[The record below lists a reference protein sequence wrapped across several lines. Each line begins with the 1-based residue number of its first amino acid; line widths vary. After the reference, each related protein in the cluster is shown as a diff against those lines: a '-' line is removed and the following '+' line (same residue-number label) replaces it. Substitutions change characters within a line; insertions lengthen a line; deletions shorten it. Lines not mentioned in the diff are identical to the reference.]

1 MLTRVM
7 LTQCNAHSVML
18 TRVMLTRVML
28 TRVMLTR
35 VMLTRVMLGWRLTVV
50 SISRR
55 GRHQSGG
62 YLNWRLHMYSSV
74 MLMYTCF
81 SPIA

>member
-28 TRVMLTR
+28 TRVMLTC
-35 VMLTRVMLGWRLTVV
+35 VMLGWRLTVV